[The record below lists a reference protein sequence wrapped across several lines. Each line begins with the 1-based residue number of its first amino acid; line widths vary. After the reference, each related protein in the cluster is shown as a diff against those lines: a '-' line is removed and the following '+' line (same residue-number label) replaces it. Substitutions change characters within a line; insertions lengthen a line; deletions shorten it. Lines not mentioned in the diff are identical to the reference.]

1 MQDKSRVMFVHV
13 PRTAGTSINDFLRQK
28 YPREHSPRRNPSY
41 ANHDPYYSL
50 VLTNNPSEFFKFAV
64 VRNPYQ
70 RTYSHY
76 KAFLLKLKCNS
87 LPTLSETFTFNDFL
101 KYKRTLGV
109 ALFSPI
115 TLNRNNFSLFD
126 QSFFLLDDCGEIKLD
141 KVYRFENLKEF
152 EDDFNTKI
160 SHRNKS
166 TYIDDEYVQT
176 YNKEN
181 IGLVK
186 SLYLRDFSLLDYS
199 THFDDSLN

>member
-41 ANHDPYYSL
+41 SNHDPYYSL
-50 VLTNNPSEFFKFAV
+50 VLANNPSEFFKFAV

-70 RTYSHY
+70 RAYSHY
-76 KAFLLKLKCNS
+76 KAFLLKLKYNS
-87 LPTLSETFTFNDFL
+87 LSSLSETFTFNDFL
-101 KYKRTLGV
+101 KYKRTLGD

-126 QSFFLLDDCGEIKLD
+126 QSFFLLDDCGEITLD
-141 KVYRFENLKEF
+141 KIYRFENLNEF
-152 EDDFNTKI
+152 EQDFNTKI
-160 SHRNKS
+160 SHRNKNV
-166 TYIDDEYVQT
+166 YVDNEYVQA
-176 YNKEN
+176 YSKEN

-186 SLYLRDFSLLDYS
+186 SLYLRDFSLFNYS
-199 THFDDSLN
+199 IHFDDSSN